1 VNTELNACTQQFM
14 ESEEYYTLCVNYPT
28 LTDSCYPN
36 SFFPAG
42 AQAATPDWMTPTD
55 DLTPMSDY
63 CSCATGYCPCH
74 PTTCAPSAAPTPAS
88 AANYQVK
95 VEYTTDETLPSGVT
109 AADLMS
115 STVYKTAKK
124 TGLAAALSVPAS
136 DITITGFT
144 LVARRPSS
152 AARQLSGTTV
162 SVKTSA
168 TVVAADLAAATA
180 ISSAAA
186 GASAAI
192 KAQTDSAMAAADW
205 SGQSV
210 ISSAPT
216 MTAPAVATPVVAGG
230 AATAVGDPHL
240 QNVLG
245 ERFDLMQAGHHVLI
259 NIPRGMSAENALLR
273 VQADARRL
281 GGHCADMY
289 FQEVNVTGS
298 WAEAKQAGGY
308 HFSVSQGD
316 VKAPQWLAFGAVAL
330 KVVHGHTDS
339 GFLYLNLYVKHL
351 ARAGFAVGGLLGE
364 DDHGDASTAPEACVK
379 QLSLLSLADDE
390 GPSVASIGEATFA

>member
-1 VNTELNACTQQFM
+1 M
-14 ESEEYYTLCVNYPT
+14 
-28 LTDSCYPN
+28 DSCYPN
-36 SFFPAG
+36 SFFPSG
-42 AQAATPDWMTPTD
+42 AIADTPDWMTPTD

-74 PTTCAPSAAPTPAS
+74 PTTCAPSAPPTPAPT
-88 AANYQVK
+88 AKYEVE
-95 VEYTTDETLPSGVT
+95 VEYTSEETFPSDVT
-109 AADLMS
+109 ATDLMS

-124 TGLAAALSVPAS
+124 MGLAAALSAPAS
-136 DITITGFT
+136 DITIRGFT
-144 LVARRPSS
+144 LVARRLSS
-152 AARQLSGTTV
+152 AARQRSGTTV

-168 TVVAADLAAATA
+168 TVMAADLASATA
-180 ISSAAA
+180 LSAAAA

-205 SGQSV
+205 SGQTV

-216 MTAPAVATPVVAGG
+216 MTAPVVATPVVVAAPTPAPAPGP
-230 AATAVGDPHL
+230 ATATGDPHL

-259 NIPRGMSAENALLR
+259 NIPRGMSAENALLH

-289 FQEVNVTGS
+289 FQELNVTGS

-308 HFSVSQGD
+308 HYSVTQGD
-316 VKAPQWLAFGAVAL
+316 AKAPQWMAFSTVEL
-330 KVVHGHTDS
+330 KVVHGHTGS
-339 GFLYLNLYVKHL
+339 GLLYLNLYVKHL
-351 ARAGFAVGGLLGE
+351 GRVGFAVGGLLGE
-364 DDHGDASTAPEACVK
+364 DDHRDASTAPEACVK
-379 QLSLLSLADDE
+379 QLSLLSLVDDE
-390 GPSVASIGEATFA
+390 GPSVASIGAATFA